1 MKLDKNLELI
11 LELEA
16 APDDPHVSSPDF
28 QQGLTEVSTA
38 LRDGGVAYSQR
49 RMMFDSVGAQGYALG
64 QYFIPLAQIAGS
76 IIGGALVAWVTGRAG
91 RKLKIKVGEVEL
103 EANTAAEID
112 NLMAKAFEMK
122 AQLTSANTTHDPD
135 R

>member
-1 MKLDKNLELI
+1 MKADKDLELI

-16 APDDPHVSSPDF
+16 APDDLHVSSPDF

-38 LRDGGVAYSQR
+38 LRDGGVTYSQR

-64 QYFIPLAQIAGS
+64 QYFIPLAQIAGP
-76 IIGGALVAWVTGRAG
+76 IIGGALVAWLAGRAG

-103 EANTAAEID
+103 EASTAAEID
-112 NLMAKAFEMK
+112 HLMVKALELK
-122 AQLTSANTTHDPD
+122 AQLTSAAATHDLD